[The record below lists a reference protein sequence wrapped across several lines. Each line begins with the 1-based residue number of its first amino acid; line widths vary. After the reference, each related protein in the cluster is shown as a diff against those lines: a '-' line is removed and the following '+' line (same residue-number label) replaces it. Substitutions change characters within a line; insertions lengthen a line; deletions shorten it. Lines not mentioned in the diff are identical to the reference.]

1 MKKLF
6 VLFLTTLFLLSSC
19 SLIGYNTIKISI
31 PAEYIDQIDKLIVS
45 IANGDAVDEKEIE
58 EISEEISFTH
68 FGFIDVIMAYAYNA
82 QGVLLFTGKGG
93 KNDLNIELDY
103 AGANA
108 ASHIVIFQDGLPWGT
123 TSMQD
128 MLLAE
133 GFTEGDGEN
142 QYEFVTSDEIS
153 GFGLNPYTDLLII
166 ANDQAQTFYDV
177 LGADN
182 GKINDFVYSGGT
194 VLWEVCDNGWA
205 YGDIKSAGIEL
216 PGGIEINLLYEYYN
230 TIMQPDHKMFDG
242 ITLTELYNN
251 YASHE
256 YFTLLPAG
264 TNVLMN
270 GSDSDQPTLVV
281 YPHGA
286 GIVFMTGQPLEH
298 AYIYN
303 PESMGLILPRL
314 VKLVLGKL

>member
-1 MKKLF
+1 MKKALVF
-6 VLFLTTLFLLSSC
+6 FSVLLLLLSSC
-19 SLIGYNTIKISI
+19 SLIGYNTVKITI
-31 PAEYIDQIDKLIVS
+31 PSEYLSQIDKLIVS
-45 IANGDAVDEKEIE
+45 FANGDNVSEEEVEEITE
-58 EISEEISFTH
+58 EISLTH
-68 FGFIDVIMAYAYNA
+68 WGFIDVVMAYGYNA
-82 QGVLLFTGKGG
+82 QGILLFTGKGG
-93 KNDLNIELDY
+93 KGDLDIELDY

-108 ASHIVIFQDGLPWGT
+108 ANHIVIFQDGLPWGT

-128 MLLAE
+128 MLNAE

-153 GFGLNPYTDLLII
+153 GFGLNPLTDLLII

-182 GKINDFVYSGGT
+182 GKVNDFVYSGGT

-205 YGDIKSAGIEL
+205 GGDIKSAGIEL

-230 TIMQPDHKMFDG
+230 TIMQPEHKMFDG

-256 YFTLLPAG
+256 YFTLMPEGA
-264 TNVLMN
+264 NVLMN
-270 GSDSDQPTLVV
+270 GSDSDEPTLVV
-281 YPHGA
+281 YSHGA